1 MTRIEV
7 HSTTIRRGYMAFVL
21 HRPRGKASYDI
32 VQVFFSPRRVDA
44 EMDAEQYRAA
54 LQRGVIL

>member
-7 HSTTIRRGYMAFVL
+7 HATTIRPGWMAFVL
-21 HRPRGKASYDI
+21 HRARGKVSYDI

-54 LQRGVIL
+54 LQRGVMV